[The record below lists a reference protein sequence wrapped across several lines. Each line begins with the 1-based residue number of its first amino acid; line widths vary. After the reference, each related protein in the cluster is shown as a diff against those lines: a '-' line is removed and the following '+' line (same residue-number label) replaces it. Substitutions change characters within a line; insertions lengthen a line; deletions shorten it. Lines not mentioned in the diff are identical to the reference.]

1 VGLHT
6 ALFLEPGATNRL
18 TLSLRSQISEEMDF
32 ALTRLIHY
40 TSHDPD
46 LVPLQGFAGLVDALL
61 DVVDS
66 SLADFTAARDCKQSF
81 FSMPRQDRRRRAAE
95 AALILRNLAL
105 ESTGRNF
112 QWLRDHARVQDTI
125 FDALE
130 LVAADIDTRQCED
143 LIEIARY
150 LFELLEM
157 TSNSTAFILLPPTV
171 PKRHRA
177 YPLAPLVRLTRAP
190 DRAFVLS
197 AFRVLA
203 NAATNPRNESA
214 FSGPENQ
221 APFDRAIELLP
232 IRDAEVALAVLD
244 FIYAYTF
251 VVGNDILVCSRP
263 DVVHI
268 MGLLVGRLFQG
279 AVSEDWIAV
288 KPRNKP
294 EDGQGTP
301 TPAPTPA
308 PKLTGEETKLSE
320 AELQSLVGV
329 PEPRRT
335 LLW

>member
-1 VGLHT
+1 
-6 ALFLEPGATNRL
+6 
-18 TLSLRSQISEEMDF
+18 MDF
-32 ALTRLIHY
+32 ALSRLIHY
-40 TSHDPD
+40 TSHEPD

-66 SLADFTAARDCKQSF
+66 CLADIDRTHPWKQSF
-81 FSMPRQDRRRRAAE
+81 FSIPRQDRRRRAAE

-105 ESTGRNF
+105 ESSGHNF

-130 LVAADIDTRQCED
+130 LIAADIDTRQCED
-143 LIEIARY
+143 LVEVARY

-157 TSNSTAFILLPPTV
+157 TSNSTAFILIPPSGQPTGI
-171 PKRHRA
+171 KRHRA
-177 YPLAPLVRLTRAP
+177 YPVSPLVRLTRAP

-197 AFRVLA
+197 SFRVLA

-214 FSGPENQ
+214 FAGPDNQ

-232 IRDAEVALAVLD
+232 IQDAELTLAVLD

-251 VVGNDILVCSRP
+251 VVGNDVLVCCRP
-263 DVVHI
+263 DIAHI
-268 MGLLVGRLFQG
+268 MSLLVGRLFQG
-279 AVSEDWIAV
+279 AVIEEWTAT
-288 KPRNKP
+288 KPQKKP
-294 EDGQGTP
+294 EDARGTP
-301 TPAPTPA
+301 SPAPPA
-308 PKLTGEETKLSE
+308 KKTGAETKLSE
-320 AELQSLVGV
+320 TELQSLINI